1 MARQVGLVKYS
12 GTMGGVRH
20 FKIKG
25 LDADFAGLAGGPTK
39 EQVRNDEAFVRTRE
53 NMNEF
58 GGCAKAAKSLR
69 VALSQIIKQYS
80 DPRLTGRL
88 TAIMKEI
95 NLKDVVN
102 PRGERS
108 ILISSE
114 GQILEGLDYNKNIT
128 FSGVFHA
135 PYTITSTPA
144 RDSSTFSIPPFNPAN
159 LISAPAGA
167 THFRLVNAIAVLSDW
182 AYNVS
187 NGEYEPTDQSLSGL
201 SDIQFSG
208 YLDLNTP
215 TAITDITATLP
226 GSPLMT
232 ATVKVANNIGI
243 EFYQQVGGNY
253 YLFASGNALKL
264 ETGF

>member
-25 LDADFAGLAGGPTK
+25 LNADFAGLAGGPSS
-39 EQVRNDEAFVRTRE
+39 EQIQNDEAFVRTRE

-58 GGCAKAAKSLR
+58 GGCATAAKSLR

-88 TAIMKEI
+88 TALFKQI
-95 NLKDVVN
+95 NLKDTAN
-102 PRGERS
+102 PRGQRS
-108 ILISSE
+108 ILISSH
-114 GQILEGLDYNKNIT
+114 GQILQGLDYNENIS

-135 PYTITSTPA
+135 PFTITSTPA

-159 LISAPAGA
+159 MVSAPSGA

-182 AYNVS
+182 YYNPTQ
-187 NGEYEPTDQSLSGL
+187 GKYEPTDQSLSGL
-201 SDIQFSG
+201 SDIQYSA
-208 YLDLNTP
+208 YLDLNAPVPVTS
-215 TAITDITATLP
+215 IMATLP

-232 ATVKVANNIGI
+232 ASVKVANNIGI
-243 EFYQQVGGNY
+243 EFYQEVGGSY